1 MIKLT
6 IPNLPDRKLFFRHV
20 DEIFS
25 SQVLTNNGPKVAML
39 EKKLCEFTGCKHTI
53 LMSNGTVTL
62 YALLKSL
69 PKKGKIITTPF
80 SYIATVSAIV
90 EAGHTPVF
98 CDTALHSTNIAPAD
112 VLNLI
117 DDDVAAILPVHCY
130 GNHCDVDGFDE
141 LSKNCGVPVFYDAA
155 HAFCGRIGEKS
166 ILTYGKASSVS
177 FHATKVFNCVEGGA
191 VFTNCDE
198 LASKVKAAR
207 TFGFSQKNEFIANSL
222 NFKLSEI
229 HAAMGLALFP
239 SINCDQKKRL
249 EIFSHYFK
257 SFPSHT
263 KCILENPNTT
273 HTLPYMPVVSSKY
286 TPDEMI
292 SLLNSKGILSRRY
305 FYPPLFEYYKE
316 YSGNAADFPNSLKL
330 ANSVVC
336 LPLHHELSVSDIQRI
351 CEAIA

>member
-6 IPNLPDRKLFFRHV
+6 IPNLPDKKLFLRHV

-25 SQVLTNNGPKVAML
+25 SQVLTNNGPKVALL
-39 EKKLCEFTGCKHTI
+39 EKELCEFTGCKHTI

-69 PKKGKIITTPF
+69 PQKGKVITTPF

-98 CDTALHSTNIAPAD
+98 CDIALHSTNIAPTD
-112 VLNLI
+112 VIDLI
-117 DDDVAAILPVHCY
+117 DDDVVAIVPVHCY
-130 GNHCDVDGFDE
+130 GNHCDVDGFEE
-141 LSKNCGVPVFYDAA
+141 LSKNSGVPVFYDAA
-155 HAFCGRIGEKS
+155 HAFCGRIGENS

-198 LASKVKAAR
+198 LAIKMKAAR
-207 TFGFSQKNEFIANSL
+207 TFGFSQKSEFITNSL

-239 SINCDQKKRL
+239 SISSDQKKRL

-257 SFPSHT
+257 LLPGHT
-263 KCILENPNTT
+263 KCILENSNAT
-273 HTLPYMPVVSSKY
+273 HTLPYLPVVSSKY
-286 TPDEMI
+286 GPDEMC
-292 SLLNSKGILSRRY
+292 SLLNTRDILSRRY

-316 YSGNAADFPNSLKL
+316 YSCDGADYRNALTL
-330 ANSVVC
+330 ANSVIC
-336 LPLHHELSVSDIQRI
+336 LPLHHELSMNDIQTI